1 MHVLGYRPN
10 LTRLSDEARFYTD
23 QNEEKC
29 YYYPIE
35 AIAIEVAKSTLPP
48 AGTSDTL
55 FSLNFFHHITTVSC
69 PNTLAYT
76 LLIAFA
82 FGRDCRRLIHDT
94 LKLYQ
99 ENRHQQWDNEWSQ
112 MCTTVSRSH
121 LFIHHSSLYQ
131 VANILYLLFQVFKV
145 LVAIP
150 DEWQKD
156 RISMLMTSDHKEA
169 FGLLRAG
176 EMCANTRDNHHYAEK
191 ILDLMK
197 TLKKYRAVSEWM
209 VENPVFQEWM
219 EPQPRRMHQLQSRN
233 DHSGRRDGHHNMH
246 AGHSD
251 SEGLHDSDDIDSD
264 EDSAFMNVIKE
275 MTVEGAGLREINGT
289 YRRCGGHDNVSKY
302 VRPSRYNGR
311 SVDFMLFRCK
321 LTDGTRRWYIS
332 IVPENTHPGTTQD
345 IDFYAASLSPGAG
358 VDHSIPPRDGW
369 IAIPSNGGGSPAPT
383 VYPKESNIVGE
394 NETGYL

>member
-1 MHVLGYRPN
+1 
-10 LTRLSDEARFYTD
+10 
-23 QNEEKC
+23 
-29 YYYPIE
+29 
-35 AIAIEVAKSTLPP
+35 
-48 AGTSDTL
+48 
-55 FSLNFFHHITTVSC
+55 
-69 PNTLAYT
+69 
-76 LLIAFA
+76 
-82 FGRDCRRLIHDT
+82 
-94 LKLYQ
+94 LYQ
-99 ENRHQQWDNEWSQ
+99 ENRHDQQWNNEWSQ
-112 MCTTVSRSH
+112 MCTK
-121 LFIHHSSLYQ
+121 
-131 VANILYLLFQVFKV
+131 VFKV

-156 RISMLMTSDHKEA
+156 RISMLMTSDHREA

-176 EMCANTRDNHHYAEK
+176 DMCANNRENHHYAEK

-197 TLKKYRAVSEWM
+197 TLKKYRSVSEWM

-246 AGHSD
+246 HGHSD

-289 YRRCGGHDNVSKY
+289 YRRCGGHDGVSKY

-345 IDFYAASLSPGAG
+345 IDFYAASLSPGV